1 MGQKDVVLARYFEE
15 NARFADLVNGFL
27 FDGVQAVS
35 GQDISEKSVAVN
47 GILGRL
53 MGRFT
58 YQKYRDIV
66 RRVALGMRFAVI
78 GVENQDLV
86 HYAMPVR
93 VMLEDAAGYDE
104 QMRRIQ
110 RLHRGHRDLRGA
122 EYVGRFSRKDRLE
135 PVFTIVIYY
144 GSEPWD
150 GARDLYGLLDLDQL
164 PPAVS
169 RQLNNFRL
177 NLLELR
183 SFEHLDAFRTDLRE
197 VFGFIR
203 RANDKRALLAFTE
216 ERRER
221 FEHME
226 EDAFDVITTLTGLDR
241 LAGIKAQ
248 CMDEGGKVDMC
259 EGMRQLLEDSLN
271 EGIEKGMKQGM
282 ERGMR
287 QGLKQ
292 GEVSQTRKVAHNM
305 YLRGMSAEDAAAIC
319 EMSLEQIESWFRE
332 WAHRR

>member
-27 FDGVQAVS
+27 FDGAQAVS
-35 GQDISEKSVAVN
+35 GQDISEKSAAVT

-53 MGRFT
+53 RNRFT
-58 YQKYRDIV
+58 FQKYRDMI
-66 RRVALGMRFAVI
+66 RRVALGMRFIVI
-78 GVENQDLV
+78 GVEHQDLV

-110 RLHRGHRDLRGA
+110 SLHRRRRDLKGA

-135 PVFTIVIYY
+135 PVFTIVLYY

-150 GARDLYGLLDLDQL
+150 GARDLYGLLDLDHL

-169 RQLNNFRL
+169 KQLNNFRL

-183 SFEHLDAFRTDLRE
+183 NFEHLDVFRTDLRE

-203 RANDKRALLAFTE
+203 RANDKNALLAFTQ

-248 CMDEGGKVDMC
+248 CMDEGGKIDMC

-271 EGIEKGMKQGM
+271 EGIEKGM

-287 QGLKQ
+287 KGLQQ
-292 GEVSQTRKVAHNM
+292 GEFSQTRKVAHNM
-305 YLRGMSAEDAAAIC
+305 YKRGMSAEDAAAIC
-319 EMSLEQIESWFRE
+319 ELPLEEIESWFRE
-332 WAHRR
+332 WAHRQ

>member
-27 FDGVQAVS
+27 FDGAQAVS
-35 GQDISEKSVAVN
+35 GQDISEKSAAVT

-53 MGRFT
+53 RNRFT
-58 YQKYRDIV
+58 FQKYRDMI
-66 RRVALGMRFAVI
+66 RRVALGMRFIVI
-78 GVENQDLV
+78 GVEHQDLV

-110 RLHRGHRDLRGA
+110 SLHRRRRDLKGA

-150 GARDLYGLLDLDQL
+150 GARDLYGLLDLDHL

-169 RQLNNFRL
+169 KQLNNFRL

-183 SFEHLDAFRTDLRE
+183 NFEHLDVFRTDLRE

-203 RANDKRALLAFTE
+203 RANDKNALLAFTQ

-248 CMDEGGKVDMC
+248 CMDEGGRIDMC

-271 EGIEKGMKQGM
+271 EGIEKGM

-287 QGLKQ
+287 KGLQQ
-292 GEVSQTRKVAHNM
+292 GEFSQTRKVAHNM
-305 YLRGMSAEDAAAIC
+305 YKRGMSAEDAAAIC
-319 EMSLEQIESWFRE
+319 EMPLEEIESWFRE
-332 WAHRR
+332 WAHRQ